1 MSSCDDSLGARFV
14 HPQGV
19 IRIKLSNVMGGAMLD
34 GSTSFDVQV
43 TNDDFATPRPGG
55 GGGAATEVPSAPAC

>member
-14 HPQGV
+14 HPQGG

-34 GSTSFDVQV
+34 GSTSFDV
-43 TNDDFATPRPGG
+43 
-55 GGGAATEVPSAPAC
+55 AAAEVPSAPAC